1 MGDLERRA
9 SGAGPGA
16 QLGGGRTLR
25 VPRVLHP
32 ASQPCWQL
40 SPERARGR
48 EEMEGEGRGHGKTA
62 LKKGRG
68 REQMQ
73 ESIKEKT
80 SGCVDRAQHQLGLP
94 EALVQLQ
101 K

>member
-16 QLGGGRTLR
+16 QLGGSRALR

-32 ASQPCWQL
+32 ALQPCWQL

-62 LKKGRG
+62 LRKGKG

-73 ESIKEKT
+73 ESINRVCGQGAAPAGT
-80 SGCVDRAQHQLGLP
+80 T
-94 EALVQLQ
+94 
-101 K
+101 